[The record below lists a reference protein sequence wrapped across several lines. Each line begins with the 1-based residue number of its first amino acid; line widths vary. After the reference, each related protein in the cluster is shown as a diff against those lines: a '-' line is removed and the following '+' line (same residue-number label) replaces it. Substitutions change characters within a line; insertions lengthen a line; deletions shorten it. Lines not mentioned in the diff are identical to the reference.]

1 MPLSTRC
8 ALVAVCTVLFSGT
21 AGRAAA
27 EELTLA
33 SAIEQTL
40 ARNPDLR
47 VYTPRLKAA
56 QARVA
61 GAAQRPPFELQAET
75 QDAFGT
81 GRASGF
87 DSAETTFA
95 LSHVL
100 EFGGKRGLRADA
112 ANATTAVVDAER
124 SAAELDVLAEVTR
137 RVIHVAADQE
147 HLALTMRA
155 TALAEDNVTAATARV
170 AAARAPDVELRRARV
185 TSARAAVEQ
194 EHAEHEL
201 LTSRRKLAAMWGD
214 SEATFERVGADLY
227 VLPPSEGY
235 EALVA
240 RLAGNPDF
248 ARFASE
254 ERLRDAE
261 LRVAEAHAR
270 SNLTVRAGLRILHD
284 TNDEALVFGVTLPL
298 NAASRARS
306 EIAAVRAER
315 EQTAA
320 EREAHRVRA
329 EAQLFELFQELR
341 HAITEAEVLRTSVLP
356 EMEAALEAT
365 RYAFDRGRYSY
376 LEWVDAQREL
386 VEVQRSLIDAAAN
399 AHLYRTEIE
408 RLTGE
413 PLQAPTETS
422 R

>member
-1 MPLSTRC
+1 MPRSTRC
-8 ALVAVCTVLFSGT
+8 ALIAVCTALLIG
-21 AGRAAA
+21 AAA
-27 EELTLA
+27 EAAAQGLTLA

-47 VYTPRLKAA
+47 VYVPRLTAA
-56 QARVA
+56 RERSAVA
-61 GAAQRPPFELQAET
+61 ALRPPLELQAET
-75 QDAFGT
+75 QDVWGT
-81 GRASGF
+81 GRTSGF

-95 LSHVL
+95 LSHVVEL
-100 EFGGKRGLRADA
+100 GDKRTLRTDA
-112 ANATTAVVDAER
+112 ANATRATIDAER
-124 SAAELDVLAEVTR
+124 ATAELDVLAEVTR
-137 RVIHVAADQE
+137 RFIHVAADQE

-155 TALAEDNVTAATARV
+155 TELAEENVAAATARV
-170 AAARAPDVELRRARV
+170 AAARAPEVELRRARV

-201 LTSRRKLAAMWGD
+201 LTSRRKLAAMWGAA
-214 SEATFERVGADLY
+214 EPTFERVSADLY
-227 VLPPSEGY
+227 ALPPSEGY
-235 EALVA
+235 EELVV
-240 RLAGNPDF
+240 RLAASPDF

-270 SNLTVRAGLRILHD
+270 TNLTVRAGVRILHD
-284 TNDEALVFGVTLPL
+284 TNDEAFVFGVTLPL
-298 NAASRARS
+298 KAGARARS

-341 HAITEAEVLRTSVLP
+341 HSITEADVLRTTVLP
-356 EMEAALEAT
+356 EMQAALEAT

-386 VEVQRSLIDAAAN
+386 VEVERALIDASAN

-413 PLQAPTETS
+413 ALTD
-422 R
+422 

>member
-1 MPLSTRC
+1 
-8 ALVAVCTVLFSGT
+8 VCTALLIG
-21 AGRAAA
+21 AAA
-27 EELTLA
+27 QAAAQELTLA

-47 VYTPRLKAA
+47 VYAPRLVASRERAA
-56 QARVA
+56 AA
-61 GAAQRPPFELQAET
+61 GLRPPFELQAET
-75 QDAFGT
+75 QDVWGT
-81 GRASGF
+81 GRTSGF

-95 LSHVL
+95 LSHVVEL
-100 EFGGKRGLRADA
+100 GDKRSLRAGAADA
-112 ANATTAVVDAER
+112 ATATVDAER
-124 SAAELDVLAEVTR
+124 AAAELDVLAEVTR
-137 RVIHVAADQE
+137 RFIHVAADQE

-155 TALAEDNVTAATARV
+155 TDLAEENVAAATARV

-185 TSARAAVEQ
+185 TSARAVVEQ

-214 SEATFERVGADLY
+214 GDPQFERVSADLY
-227 VLPPSEGY
+227 ALPPSEGY
-235 EALVA
+235 EQLVA
-240 RLAGNPDF
+240 RLAATPDF
-248 ARFASE
+248 ERFASE

-270 SNLTVRAGLRILHD
+270 TDLTVRAGVRILHD
-284 TNDEALVFGVTLPL
+284 TNDEAFVFGVTMPL
-298 NAASRARS
+298 KAGARARND
-306 EIAAVRAER
+306 IAAARAER
-315 EQTAA
+315 QQTTA
-320 EREAHRVRA
+320 ELEAHRVRV

-341 HAITEAEVLRTSVLP
+341 HAITEADVLRATVLP
-356 EMEAALEAT
+356 EMQAALEAT

-386 VEVQRSLIDAAAN
+386 VEVERALIDASAN

-413 PLQAPTETS
+413 ALAD
-422 R
+422 

>member
-1 MPLSTRC
+1 
-8 ALVAVCTVLFSGT
+8 
-21 AGRAAA
+21 
-27 EELTLA
+27 
-33 SAIEQTL
+33 
-40 ARNPDLR
+40 
-47 VYTPRLKAA
+47 
-56 QARVA
+56 
-61 GAAQRPPFELQAET
+61 
-75 QDAFGT
+75 
-81 GRASGF
+81 
-87 DSAETTFA
+87 
-95 LSHVL
+95 
-100 EFGGKRGLRADA
+100 
-112 ANATTAVVDAER
+112 
-124 SAAELDVLAEVTR
+124 
-137 RVIHVAADQE
+137 VAADQE
-147 HLALTMRA
+147 HLAVTMRA
-155 TALAEDNVTAATARV
+155 TALAEDNVAAATARV

-214 SEATFERVGADLY
+214 SEATFDSVGADLY
-227 VLPPSEGY
+227 ALPPIKGY

-240 RLAGNPDF
+240 QMARNPDF

-254 ERLRDAE
+254 ARLRDAE

-270 SNLTVRAGLRILHD
+270 TDLTVRAGVRILHD
-284 TNDEALVFGVTLPL
+284 TNDEAFVLGVTLPL
-298 NAASRARS
+298 KAAARARS
-306 EIAAVRAER
+306 EIAAVRAEGER
-315 EQTAA
+315 TAA

-341 HAITEAEVLRTSVLP
+341 HATAEAEVLRTTVLP

-365 RYAFDRGRYSY
+365 RYAFERGRYSY

-386 VEVQRSLIDAAAN
+386 VEVQRALIDASAN

-413 PLQAPTETS
+413 PLPAPTETL

>member
-1 MPLSTRC
+1 MPRSTRC
-8 ALVAVCTVLFSGT
+8 ALVAVCTFLIGT
-21 AGRAAA
+21 AGGARA
-27 EELTLA
+27 EDLTLA
-33 SAIEQTL
+33 SAIEQTI
-40 ARNPDLR
+40 ARNPELR
-47 VYTPRLKAA
+47 VYAPRLKAA
-56 QARVA
+56 RERVNI
-61 GAAQRPPFELQAET
+61 AALRPSFELQAET

-95 LSHVL
+95 LSQVVEL
-100 EFGGKRGLRADA
+100 GGKRGLRVDT
-112 ANATTAVVDAER
+112 ANATTAILDAER
-124 SAAELDVLAEVTR
+124 AAAELDMLAEVTR
-137 RVIHVAADQE
+137 RFIHVASDQE
-147 HLALTMRA
+147 HLAVTIRA
-155 TALAEDNVTAATARV
+155 TALAADNVAAATARV

-214 SEATFERVGADLY
+214 SEPSFERLSADLY
-227 VLPPSEGY
+227 ALPPSEGY

-270 SNLTVRAGLRILHD
+270 TDLTVRAGVRILHD
-284 TNDEALVFGVTLPL
+284 TNDEAFVFGVTLPL
-298 NAASRARS
+298 FATSRARS

-315 EQTAA
+315 EQTTA

-341 HAITEAEVLRTSVLP
+341 HAITEAEVLRTTVLP
-356 EMEAALEAT
+356 EMQAALEDT

-386 VEVQRSLIDAAAN
+386 VEVQRALIDASAN

-413 PLQAPTETS
+413 ALQAPTETP